1 MKNESEPVG
10 FYIEK
15 DGLTGAKHKAQ
26 LDQFFFSAKGLDAI
40 YCLEIILNEQIIHIL
55 QTRKKKYSNKRC
67 FLLVKTFQ
75 KFTTIIIWIH
85 DVRKSG
91 FKFLFLLL

>member
-1 MKNESEPVG
+1 MSSQREIEKWAKPVG

-15 DGLTGAKHKAQ
+15 DGLTGAKHNAQ

-40 YCLEIILNEQIIHIL
+40 YCLEIILNEQIRYIL
-55 QTRKKKYSNKRC
+55 QSRIENNNKRC

-75 KFTTIIIWIH
+75 KFTTIIIWILE
-85 DVRKSG
+85 RRILENSI
-91 FKFLFLLL
+91 